1 MALKRLL
8 AYLHDVIM
16 DLVAA
21 EISDGNILGLIEK
34 FLRSGVMEDGVFKPT
49 TRGTPQGGVI
59 SPLLANIVLNHL
71 DWQLEAN
78 GVKFVRYADDFVV
91 LCKSVDQTEKAH
103 ELVQDPCAC
112 VTSPWR
118 NSK

>member
-34 FLRSGVMEDGVFKPT
+34 FLRSGVMEDGVF
-49 TRGTPQGGVI
+49 
-59 SPLLANIVLNHL
+59 
-71 DWQLEAN
+71 
-78 GVKFVRYADDFVV
+78 
-91 LCKSVDQTEKAH
+91 
-103 ELVQDPCAC
+103 
-112 VTSPWR
+112 
-118 NSK
+118 